1 MENTFEWCG
10 IRLTIVDG
18 LRHMSERNSMEL
30 RICYWEPL
38 TSHFIQSLKMERKS
52 RFFQTIFDIFKTTIL
67 SSWKIW
73 NTQMACNTLH
83 VLAFALAL
91 IQNIQ
96 NGWVKKRCDLFI
108 ICMTEEM
115 EILYGCAWSVTRVRE
130 KERESENEFECE
142 CIWKLVERF
151 LDAHT
156 HGSCF
161 FSLLLSYTCMRMDIY
176 HHLLS

>member
-52 RFFQTIFDIFKTTIL
+52 RFFQTIFDIFETTIL

-115 EILYGCAWSVTRVRE
+115 EILYGCAWNFTWAS
-130 KERESENEFECE
+130 ERERANMSLSASVYENWWRDFWMR
-142 CIWKLVERF
+142 IHTALV
-151 LDAHT
+151 
-156 HGSCF
+156 F
-161 FSLLLSYTCMRMDIY
+161 FLLLSYTCTRMDIY